1 MASKAYRA
9 RHNLGSGFHEY
20 FEKYTA
26 EGTGSSAFTLLRHK
40 INTKYNVTPWNAARL
55 EIGIL
60 LGFLANTLPSIF
72 YMLVHIFHDPEL
84 LRQVRSE
91 LESKCVETSLDGT
104 RRILKVSTMQR
115 QCSLLQATFKEV
127 LRHHALGSSVRY
139 VREDMHLDGKYLLKE
154 GMVVQ
159 VPMAVLHKDRSVWG
173 EDSQYFRPTR
183 FLKSADG
190 PDRELKPNPIAFRPF
205 GGGTSL
211 CPGRHL
217 ATLQITALT
226 ALMVL
231 RFDMEPV
238 NGKWIIPP
246 SEQDSLATNV
256 FPPKHDILVRLTTRQ
271 NSAGGKWTFN
281 MA

>member
-9 RHNLGSGFHEY
+9 RYNLGSGFRKY
-20 FEKYTA
+20 FEKYTP
-26 EGTGSSAFTLLRHK
+26 GQTRSSAFTLLRHT
-40 INTKYNVTPWNAARL
+40 INTKYNLTPWNAARL

-60 LGFLANTLPSIF
+60 LGFLANTLPTIF
-72 YMLVHIFHDPEL
+72 YVLVHLYNDPKL

-104 RRILKVSTMQR
+104 KRILQVLTMQR
-115 QCSLLQATFKEV
+115 HCSLLQATFKEV

-139 VREDMHLDGKYLLKE
+139 VREDMLLDGKYLLKE

-159 VPMAVLHKDRSVWG
+159 VPMAVLHRDRSAWG
-173 EDSQYFRPTR
+173 EDFQCFRPTR

-190 PDRELKPNPIAFRPF
+190 PDTDLKPNPSAFRPF

-238 NGKWIIPP
+238 DGSWIVPP
-246 SEQDSLATNV
+246 SRQDSMATNV
-256 FPPKHDILVRLTTRQ
+256 FPPEHDIHVRLISRQ
-271 NSAGGKWTFN
+271 ASAAEEWTFN
-281 MA
+281 MR